1 MALRG
6 WSWEAAIGPAGLG
19 DRPLL
24 EALEAAIPD
33 EAVEAT
39 IDATG
44 TRERRR
50 RLLPTH
56 LVVTLIDPTF
66 HCDGTATASGLDAI
80 SFGFAARLA
89 GVNAGYI
96 IGRAGQHLEHL
107 VGGGEGTAELT
118 AVDDRFVDADGG
130 AIDVA
135 RGGMVAGLVKWKNGD
150 VKVEGVFAAPHC
162 AALDFAAAM

>member
-1 MALRG
+1 MTLRG

-33 EAVEAT
+33 ESVAAA

-56 LVVTLIDPTF
+56 LVVTPA
-66 HCDGTATASGLDAI
+66 GS
-80 SFGFAARLA
+80 AARHA
-89 GVNAGYI
+89 
-96 IGRAGQHLEHL
+96 RASVLPSAH
-107 VGGGEGTAELT
+107 
-118 AVDDRFVDADGG
+118 R
-130 AIDVA
+130 A
-135 RGGMVAGLVKWKNGD
+135 RMLPQSPVSGSHD
-150 VKVEGVFAAPHC
+150 SAA
-162 AALDFAAAM
+162 